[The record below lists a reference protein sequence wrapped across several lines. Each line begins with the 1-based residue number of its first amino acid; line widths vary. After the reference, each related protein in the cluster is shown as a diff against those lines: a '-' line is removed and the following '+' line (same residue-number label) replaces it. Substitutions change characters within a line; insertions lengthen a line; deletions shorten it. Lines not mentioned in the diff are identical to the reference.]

1 MKSWWGDSKYIP
13 SSPSELEEVYTSWP
27 FREGGK
33 VRQILF
39 LSLSDSSSG
48 TAPEFRAC
56 FDLSSCWTSASST
69 YSTSSYVDAF
79 SIPIIVTILSRQSL
93 SDKESARVLED
104 RRLFVRWQKTWTDLS
119 SILPTFSPTTNIF
132 QNYCGCCFLAPP
144 LCSFPSSST
153 QTDTDK
159 RTIGCPKYTKSL
171 NFGIWV

>member
-1 MKSWWGDSKYIP
+1 M
-13 SSPSELEEVYTSWP
+13 
-27 FREGGK
+27 
-33 VRQILF
+33 RQILF

-69 YSTSSYVDAF
+69 HSTSSYVDAT
-79 SIPIIVTILSRQSL
+79 SIPIIVTIILRQSL

-119 SILPTFSPTTNIF
+119 SILTTFSPTTNIF

-144 LCSFPSSST
+144 LLLPLLYHT
-153 QTDTDK
+153 NRHRQTHNWVSQIYQK
-159 RTIGCPKYTKSL
+159 SEFWYLSL
-171 NFGIWV
+171 NTGSYMLDEPPEQFSAL

>member
-1 MKSWWGDSKYIP
+1 M
-13 SSPSELEEVYTSWP
+13 
-27 FREGGK
+27 
-33 VRQILF
+33 RQILF

-69 YSTSSYVDAF
+69 HSTSSYVDAT

-119 SILPTFSPTTNIF
+119 SILTTFSPTTNIF
-132 QNYCGCCFLAPP
+132 QNYWGCCFLAPHP
-144 LCSFPSSST
+144 SARYPSSST
-153 QTDTDK
+153 QTDT
-159 RTIGCPKYTKSL
+159 IGCPKFTKSP
-171 NFGIWV
+171 NFGI